1 MRACA
6 WGHTGVDEVE
16 CVVKVVLINVGED
29 VDLLCMHL
37 LVHAKQDEEEAV
49 PHEA

>member
-1 MRACA
+1 M

-16 CVVKVVLINVGED
+16 CVVKVVLIDVRED

-37 LVHAKQDEEEAV
+37 LVHAEQDEEEAA
-49 PHEA
+49 PLPLHEA